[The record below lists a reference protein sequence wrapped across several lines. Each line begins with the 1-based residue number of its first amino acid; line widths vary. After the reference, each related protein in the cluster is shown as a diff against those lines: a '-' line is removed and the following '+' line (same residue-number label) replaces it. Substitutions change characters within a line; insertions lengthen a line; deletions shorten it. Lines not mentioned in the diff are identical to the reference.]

1 MAAAGNRIANL
12 TSDSTGPIT
21 DSITAFSGGGQ
32 ANATQLTTPCNRVTT
47 VGAGADSVKL
57 PPATLTPGL
66 INSVGGQILV
76 MNSGA
81 NSMQVYGT
89 SPDKINDVATGTGV
103 AVGAAKSAVFTLM
116 GITAAGVGNW
126 YMTLGA

>member
-1 MAAAGNRIANL
+1 MPAAGNKIANL
-12 TSDSTGPIT
+12 TADSVGQVT

-32 ANATQLTTPCNRVTT
+32 AGATQLTTPGNRITT

-81 NSMQVYGT
+81 NAMQVFGV

-103 AVGAAKSAVFTLM
+103 SVPAAKSAVFTLM
-116 GITAAGVGNW
+116 SITAAGVGNW
-126 YMTLGA
+126 YMQLGA